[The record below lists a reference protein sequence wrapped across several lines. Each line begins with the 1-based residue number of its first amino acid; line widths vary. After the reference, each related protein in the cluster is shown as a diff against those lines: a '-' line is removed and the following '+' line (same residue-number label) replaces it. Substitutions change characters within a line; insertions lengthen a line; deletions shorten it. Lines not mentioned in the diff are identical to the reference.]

1 MHTKLNSEFIFEK
14 IAKHNNLEFRVYLTL
29 YINYEEKTYYFVQV
43 HEEGIFPKK
52 NNKNTHYNKAYME
65 LALEVLEFVEKE
77 LEYGN

>member
-1 MHTKLNSEFIFEK
+1 M
-14 IAKHNNLEFRVYLTL
+14 TL
-29 YINYEEKTYYFVQV
+29 YKFMKKVSFQ
-43 HEEGIFPKK
+43 KK

>member
-29 YINYEEKTYYFVQV
+29 YINYEEKTYDFVQV

-52 NNKNTHYNKAYME
+52 K
-65 LALEVLEFVEKE
+65 
-77 LEYGN
+77 